1 MKYYAVKKGRNP
13 GIYTSWDL
21 CLKEVKGFKGAKYK
35 SFKNKKDAENF
46 LKDEE
51 IKKIKIDEKSVIA
64 YIDGS
69 YSQKNKAYGLGIV
82 YMTDKGSKEV
92 YKSFDD
98 GYHVYRNVAGEVR
111 ASVEAINMAIVDGKD
126 TIYIHFDYQGIESW
140 AKGEWKRNNELTKK
154 YYQFFQKAKEKIKVH
169 FIKVKAHS
177 NDKYN
182 DMADALAKKSLGIEA

>member
-21 CLKEVKGFKGAKYK
+21 CLKEVKGYKGAKYK

-46 LKDEE
+46 LKDEKIE
-51 IKKIKIDEKSVIA
+51 DIKVDENSVIA

-69 YSQKNKAYGLGIV
+69 YSQKKKAYGLGIF
-82 YMTDKGSKEV
+82 YMTDKDTKEV
-92 YKSFDD
+92 YQSFDD
-98 GYHVYRNVAGEVR
+98 DYHVYRNVAGEVR
-111 ASVEAINMAIVDGKD
+111 ASVEAINMAIVDKKEI
-126 TIYIHFDYQGIESW
+126 IYIHFDYQGIESW
-140 AKGEWKRNNELTKK
+140 AVGEWKRNNDLTKR
-154 YYQFFQKAKEKIKVH
+154 YYKFFQKAKEKIKVH

-182 DMADALAKKSLGIEA
+182 DKADELAKKSLGIKT